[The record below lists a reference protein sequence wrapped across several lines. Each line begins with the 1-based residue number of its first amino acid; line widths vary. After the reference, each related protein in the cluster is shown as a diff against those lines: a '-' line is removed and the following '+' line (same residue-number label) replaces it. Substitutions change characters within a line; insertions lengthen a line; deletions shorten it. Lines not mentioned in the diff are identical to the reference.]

1 MPGKRHLVGC
11 LVLAL
16 SGLSAQAAEPL
27 LGKLQLVVQAC
38 GSLSSRN
45 ACQDVRTL
53 VSQIQGQANYA
64 NASHLCKEEITELQD
79 LLTLFKERDAVP
91 NELISSGW
99 DVQQACSPFQL

>member
-1 MPGKRHLVGC
+1 
-11 LVLAL
+11 
-16 SGLSAQAAEPL
+16 
-27 LGKLQLVVQAC
+27 
-38 GSLSSRN
+38 
-45 ACQDVRTL
+45 